1 MLFLKAIVAGI
12 GFTLGA
18 EVVLVSYQVIRNIRR
33 QMKRK

>member
-18 EVVLVSYQVIRNIRR
+18 EVVLVSYQIIKGLMRE
-33 QMKRK
+33 MKK

>member
-18 EVVLVSYQVIRNIRR
+18 EVVLVSYQIIRGVIRE
-33 QMKRK
+33 MKK